1 MEGAA
6 PENERGI
13 LRAEAGPMNNKAFF
27 QIIAFIAFVVAIVF
41 LFRGDG
47 PNLHYRVL
55 LTGGLF
61 VVSAALSLLVD
72 RTERG
77 GGDAK

>member
-1 MEGAA
+1 
-6 PENERGI
+6 
-13 LRAEAGPMNNKAFF
+13 MNNKAFF

-47 PNLHYRVL
+47 PNLDYRVL

-72 RTERG
+72 RAERG
-77 GGDAK
+77 GGDAM